1 MKEELEFPIFNAPV
15 GSAKEYWC
23 NEHIG
28 TTGEVTCEACGTN
41 YPEEPLGSDGHSL
54 NQVLGLQVLSDCCGG
69 MIDKLYSEWGEDF
82 AIKFV
87 QEFANNPLY
96 PKFTLLRMTLKNE
109 LKKAQQSIL
118 EAESEFAQNQ
128 KNLSALNEKSPL
140 P

>member
-15 GSAKEYWC
+15 GPAKQYWC
-23 NEHIG
+23 NERLG

-69 MIDKLYSEWGEDF
+69 MIDKLYGEWGEDF
-82 AIKFV
+82 AIKFA
-87 QEFANNPLY
+87 QEFADNPLD
-96 PKFTLLRMTLKNE
+96 PKFTIFRMTLEDVLNKARQTVLQAE
-109 LKKAQQSIL
+109 L
-118 EAESEFAQNQ
+118 EFAQNQ
-128 KNLSALNEKSPL
+128 DNFSALNKQSHL